1 MDASAVVWEHWRTQ
15 VKQLLPGIHGHQKK
29 TLALFVIGIILSGS
43 AVLQRV
49 AESISLHG
57 INPAKMTSIERRLAR
72 FIANDRV
79 VVTNIWEHFLSEVL
93 PFWRGKPTRFILDCT
108 PFRSDA
114 TIVYIGLLVHSRVL
128 PVAWAVMPATE
139 QWEEKQ
145 WSIVAR
151 LLDQILPHLASA
163 DCTLIADRGLTGFPL
178 VKICRDRQWHYLLR
192 VRKEHTC
199 QRKMGKGWS
208 SWCRFDAFLQ
218 KTGQQWYGW
227 AKIWKEDTIETSVS
241 LCWMQDCEEGWILI
255 SDQKAGKR
263 RVNEYALR
271 MRVESTFQDSKS
283 RGWNL
288 EASLVKEEARLE
300 RLLLALFLAM
310 WWVSH
315 LAASC
320 MHHGKRDRFD
330 RTDRRDK
337 GIFRLGRLW
346 LLDILRRTCNQAD
359 LVHCL
364 PFRKLAPGWHF
375 SMCF

>member
-1 MDASAVVWEHWRTQ
+1 MDASALLWERWSAQ
-15 VKQLLPGIHGHQKK
+15 VKELFPKIHGHQKK
-29 TLALFVIGIILSGS
+29 TLGLFVIGIVLAGS
-43 AVLQRV
+43 AVMQRV
-49 AESISLHG
+49 AEGISLHG

-79 VVTNIWEHFLSEVL
+79 VVSKIWEDFLSQVL
-93 PFWRGKPTRFILDCT
+93 PFWQGKPLRFVLDCT
-108 PFRSDA
+108 PIRGDA
-114 TIVYIGLLVHSRVL
+114 TIVYLGLLVHSRVL
-128 PVAWAVMPATE
+128 PMAWAVMPGQE
-139 QWEEKQ
+139 KWEEAQ

-151 LLDQILPHLASA
+151 LLDQIIPHLGEA
-163 DCTLIADRGLTGFPL
+163 DCTLIADRGLAGFPL
-178 VKICRDRQWHYLLR
+178 VKICRDRAWHSLLR
-192 VRKEHTC
+192 VSKEHTC
-199 QRKMGKGWS
+199 QRKMGRGWS
-208 SWCRFDAFLQ
+208 SWCRFDAFLS

-227 AKIWKEDTIETSVS
+227 AKVWKEETIETHVS
-241 LCWMQDCEEGWILI
+241 ACWMQGCEEGWILI

-263 RVNEYALR
+263 RVSEYALR

-288 EASLVKEEARLE
+288 EASLVKEEARLG

-346 LLDILRRTCNQAD
+346 LLDILRRTRNQAD

-364 PFRKLAPGWHF
+364 PFRKLATGWLF
-375 SMCF
+375 SMRF

>member
-1 MDASAVVWEHWRTQ
+1 MDASAVLWERWRAQ
-15 VKQLLPGIHGHQKK
+15 VKDLFGGMHGHQKK
-29 TLALFVIGIILSGS
+29 TLAMFVIGIVLSGS

-57 INPAKMTSIERRLAR
+57 MNPAKMTSTERRLAR

-79 VVTNIWEHFLSEVL
+79 VVTKIWDHFLSEVL
-93 PFWRGKPTRFILDCT
+93 PFWQGKPIRFILDCT
-108 PFRSDA
+108 PLRDDA
-114 TIVYIGLLVHSRVL
+114 TMVYLGLLVHSRVL
-128 PVAWAVMPATE
+128 PVAWAVMPAQE
-139 QWEEKQ
+139 KWEEAQ

-151 LLDQILPHLASA
+151 LLDQIIPHLEGA
-163 DCTLIADRGLTGFPL
+163 DCTLIADRGLAGFPL
-178 VKICRDRQWHYLLR
+178 VKICCDRKWHYLLR
-192 VRKEHTC
+192 VSKEHTC
-199 QRKMGKGWS
+199 QRKMGKGCS
-208 SWCRFDAFLQ
+208 SWCRFDAFVQ

-227 AKIWKEDTIETSVS
+227 AKVWRDDTIETYVS
-241 LCWMQDCEEGWILI
+241 ACWQPEFKEGWLLI

-263 RVNEYALR
+263 RVKEYALR

-283 RGWNL
+283 RGWKL
-288 EASLVKEEARLE
+288 EASLVKEEARLD

-364 PFRKLAPGWHF
+364 PFRQLATGWRF
-375 SMCF
+375 ALRF